1 MIFEVFR
8 TPEGKENLRKL
19 ADMDLLDLRCLPD
32 DMEELV
38 EEAEQNR
45 TTRNNR
51 SNGPTLEQIKA
62 RNSEIQ
68 KRNDKRIEDRYKL
81 FRIFMEM
88 CMPSVRPVKSWNND
102 RSLKK
107 ISDFITATDEA
118 FAMIL
123 FENNIEVF
131 MAMGENGVTRVR
143 DIKDYMEENGIKAKY
158 TQAGGSDV
166 GWDEA
171 GMERFE
177 LLIQETKK
185 NRVLSDDNKLTF
197 VDMDEKFYKD
207 HRTVAQNGMDELE
220 MTLNGPKRRK
230 RKRRYTEL

>member
-1 MIFEVFR
+1 
-8 TPEGKENLRKL
+8 
-19 ADMDLLDLRCLPD
+19 
-32 DMEELV
+32 MEELI
-38 EEAEQNR
+38 EETEPNR
-45 TTRNNR
+45 TTRHNK
-51 SNGPTLEQIKA
+51 SNGLTLAQIKA
-62 RNSEIQ
+62 RNSDIQ
-68 KRNDKRIEDRYKL
+68 ERNDKRIEDRYKL
-81 FRIFMEM
+81 FRTFMKIS
-88 CMPSVRPVKSWNND
+88 MPSVRPVKSWNND
-102 RSLKK
+102 HSLKK
-107 ISDFITATDEA
+107 ISDFVTATDEA

-177 LLIQETKK
+177 LLIQETKR

-197 VDMDEKFYKD
+197 VDMDEKFTATTTDY
-207 HRTVAQNGMDELE
+207 
-220 MTLNGPKRRK
+220 PI
-230 RKRRYTEL
+230 